1 LGRWHLAALFLA
13 ESRFETIRCHSCG
26 PVHGELAVFDVPDGG
41 ISVPRVIHLSGM
53 QLPAHPSDNVA
64 KPAVRGLIISHRGQ
78 TIAVS
83 MIGDENGKARIICF
97 MDLQALSPEHR
108 TVRSN

>member
-26 PVHGELAVFDVPDGG
+26 PVHGELAVFDVPDG
-41 ISVPRVIHLSGM
+41 
-53 QLPAHPSDNVA
+53 
-64 KPAVRGLIISHRGQ
+64 AVRGLIISHRGQ